1 MPSKPHT
8 DEVYNQ
14 KRVPKGDFKFHIELT
29 PLQKTVI
36 EFIHQNKISVIKA
49 DPGCGKTTIAM
60 TYAITQLRKREFD
73 KIVITKP
80 VVEVGS
86 SLGFLPGTAEEKICL
101 HFQIYINAIDQI
113 VGSQEREKLFKQEKV
128 IFKPIQFVRGDN
140 IDSSIIIYDECQGST
155 LHEAISFITR
165 MKESSKMIVL
175 TDPFQSDIKNTG
187 IHNLIDILS
196 DVEGVGIRELGEE
209 FQMRSPLIQTIYKKY
224 KSFIGTQPRH

>member
-8 DEVYNQ
+8 DDVYNQ

-86 SLGFLPGTAEEKICL
+86 SLGFLPGTA
-101 HFQIYINAIDQI
+101 
-113 VGSQEREKLFKQEKV
+113 
-128 IFKPIQFVRGDN
+128 
-140 IDSSIIIYDECQGST
+140 
-155 LHEAISFITR
+155 
-165 MKESSKMIVL
+165 
-175 TDPFQSDIKNTG
+175 
-187 IHNLIDILS
+187 
-196 DVEGVGIRELGEE
+196 
-209 FQMRSPLIQTIYKKY
+209 
-224 KSFIGTQPRH
+224 